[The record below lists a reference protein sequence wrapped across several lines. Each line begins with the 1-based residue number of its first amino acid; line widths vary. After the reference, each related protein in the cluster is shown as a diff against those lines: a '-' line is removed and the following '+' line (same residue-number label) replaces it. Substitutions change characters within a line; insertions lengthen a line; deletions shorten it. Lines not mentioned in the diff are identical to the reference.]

1 WTTES
6 TLALINLVEEYEEQ
20 FQSSVKKY
28 VWQKI
33 SEILKD
39 KLSISFTW
47 QQCDTKW
54 KGLLKI
60 YKDVKE
66 HNITS
71 GKNRK
76 RWEYYEIMNKILHN
90 KPEITP
96 VATCS
101 SSKGLVTHKLSN
113 TDRSTSETT
122 NTDEECFSDDKIK
135 DTSPYISSFSRKR
148 SAVTNALERR
158 HQDKMRRQDEFLNYF
173 SDYLN
178 ILRNKTKDTGEDSS
192 H

>member
-1 WTTES
+1 
-6 TLALINLVEEYEEQ
+6 LALINLVEEYEEQ
-20 FQSSVKKY
+20 FQNSVKKY

-33 SEILKD
+33 SQILKN
-39 KLSISFTW
+39 KLGISFTW

-66 HNITS
+66 HNTTS

-76 RWEYYEIMNKILHN
+76 RWEYFEIMNKILHN

-101 SSKGLVTHKLSN
+101 SSKGLITHKSN
-113 TDRSTSETT
+113 KTDESTSEAT
-122 NTDEECFSDDKIK
+122 NTDEEHSFDDQIK
-135 DTSPYISSFSRKR
+135 NTSSHTSSFSRKR
-148 SAVTNALERR
+148 SAAANAVERR
-158 HQDKMRRQDEFLNYF
+158 HQDKMRRQDDFLNYF
-173 SDYLN
+173 SEYLN
-178 ILRNKTKDTGEDSS
+178 ILRNKTKDTSEDSS